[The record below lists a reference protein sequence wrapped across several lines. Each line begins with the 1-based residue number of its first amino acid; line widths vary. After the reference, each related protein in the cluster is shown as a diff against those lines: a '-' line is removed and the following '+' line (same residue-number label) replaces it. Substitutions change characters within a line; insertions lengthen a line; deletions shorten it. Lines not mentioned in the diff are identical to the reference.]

1 MRAHNAKNQT
11 NPAPYGPKASTSR
24 EEELDVMLNVLA
36 DLMVD
41 HLIDLTGRGGIDPQ
55 RGAEFASGEGVDMTE
70 STRKHSMNHEGEDGA

>member
-1 MRAHNAKNQT
+1 
-11 NPAPYGPKASTSR
+11 
-24 EEELDVMLNVLA
+24 MLNVLA